1 MFHYPNKG
9 KLGMVSPLLSF
20 WMKSSHPCQTQLS
33 SETHKNTEQICFSWS
48 MCVPAKKQY
57 PEVLQPSF
65 ISLRLYQPGG
75 APSPTCLRAQ
85 RLLPRTEHIQLQC
98 SEEQIEYASLAGHT
112 AASAATLLTFVQQ

>member
-1 MFHYPNKG
+1 
-9 KLGMVSPLLSF
+9 MVSPLLSF

-48 MCVPAKKQY
+48 TCVPAKKQY

-75 APSPTCLRAQ
+75 APSPTCL
-85 RLLPRTEHIQLQC
+85 LPWTEHIQLQC
-98 SEEQIEYASLAGHT
+98 SKEQSEYASLAGHT
-112 AASAATLLTFVQQ
+112 AASEATLLTFVQQ